1 MNGLAFF
8 DTNVLVYCDDSSW
21 PEKQNRAIELFT
33 RYQRNG
39 LAVISL
45 QVLQEYYIA
54 ATGKLKME
62 GEAVEFKVG
71 ILAQGQV
78 IRMHGADIVSAIEL
92 HRLRRISFWDALIVQ
107 AARISGATI
116 LYTEDLQHGAKFGSV
131 RVVNPFLEST
141 ALESGS

>member
-21 PEKQNRAIELFT
+21 PEKQNRAIELFAQ
-33 RYQRNG
+33 YQRNG

-45 QVLQEYYIA
+45 QVLQEYYTA
-54 ATGKLKME
+54 ATGKLKMG

-78 IRMHGADIVSAIEL
+78 VRMHGADIVSAIEL

-131 RVVNPFLEST
+131 RVVNPFLEKT
-141 ALESGS
+141 TLESES